1 MLQFDP
7 DSESQAAEPG
17 LSGNP
22 KATRKHQIAGK
33 KLSLDVEAVRYQAEQ
48 SCGGPL

>member
-7 DSESQAAEPG
+7 DSESQAVEPG